1 MTPYRVA
8 IVFLPV
14 LLFGCAST
22 TRARFGVI
30 NGIDIV
36 ETHHIPYTIGAH
48 YGFRVDYH
56 DIGRP
61 VTLREEFHSPA
72 PVHWR
77 SSSPSPQRMS
87 QTSDGKTMTREI
99 QLGSHTRSP
108 PEIHSLYVEDI
119 QIARGDPRGQYTVK
133 LWLDGKP
140 FKEFEYVLE

>member
-1 MTPYRVA
+1 MTPYCIA
-8 IVFLPV
+8 IVFLLA
-14 LLFGCAST
+14 LLCGCAST

-36 ETHHIPYTIGAH
+36 ETHQISYTVGAH

-77 SSSPSPQRMS
+77 SSFPSPQRMS
-87 QTSDGKTMTREI
+87 QASDGKTMTREI
-99 QLGSHTRSP
+99 QLGSHTPSP

-119 QIARGDPRGQYTVK
+119 QIARGDPLGQYTVK

-140 FKEFEYVLE
+140 FREFEYVLE